1 MLKFLSETLV
11 GSLEPSSVCEQADL
25 LRPPTGWYFAR
36 NRQFILPFVI
46 SSLGGIDWRSFL
58 GRPPMP
64 APSAEALGT
73 IAQERILITGA
84 GGSIGSALALRLA
97 RLAPRELL
105 LLECSESGLFALQ
118 NRLRKV
124 APNCPPKLVLGSVLD
139 RILLEETFD
148 LHQPTLVFHAAAYKQ
163 VPLLEEHPFA
173 SIETNVCGT
182 DTLAQASAQSKA
194 RLILLSTDKAV
205 EPASVMGATKRVA
218 ELIVLESGGT
228 VLRLGN
234 VLASS
239 GSVAEVFAAQ
249 IDGGGPLAVT
259 DPAAR
264 RYFLTVEEAVDLL
277 LSASMEPGHA
287 QVFIPTL
294 PTQHFVADL
303 ARFMA
308 RALAPDRKINIEFT
322 ESRPG
327 DKESERLFGSD
338 ERTEAVHASGL
349 QSLFSPRTD
358 AHTLRRTLSHL
369 RGSLGARDLASALA
383 DLHSLVPDYAPSATL
398 RLLVEQK
405 TSRATT

>member
-1 MLKFLSETLV
+1 M
-11 GSLEPSSVCEQADL
+11 
-25 LRPPTGWYFAR
+25 
-36 NRQFILPFVI
+36 I
-46 SSLGGIDWRSFL
+46 SSLEAIDWRGFL
-58 GRPPMP
+58 GRPALPT
-64 APSAEALGT
+64 PSAEALGT
-73 IAQERILITGA
+73 IAQERVLITGA
-84 GGSIGSALALRLA
+84 GGSVGSALALRLA

-118 NRLRKV
+118 NRLRRAV
-124 APNCPPKLVLGSVLD
+124 PACSPTLILGSVLD
-139 RILLEETFD
+139 RILLAEIFD

-173 SIETNVCGT
+173 SIETNVFGT

-249 IDGGGPLAVT
+249 IDGGGPLTVT

-277 LSASMEPGHA
+277 LSASLEPGHA
-287 QVFIPTL
+287 QVFIPAL

-327 DKESERLFGSD
+327 DKESERLYGSD
-338 ERTEAVHASGL
+338 ERAEAVHASGL

-358 AHTLRRTLSHL
+358 PHTLRRTLSHL
-369 RGSLGARDLASALA
+369 RGSLDARDLASALA

-398 RLLVEQK
+398 RSLVEQQ

>member
-1 MLKFLSETLV
+1 M
-11 GSLEPSSVCEQADL
+11 
-25 LRPPTGWYFAR
+25 
-36 NRQFILPFVI
+36 I
-46 SSLGGIDWRSFL
+46 SSLEGIAWHSFL
-58 GRPPMP
+58 GRPPLP
-64 APSAEALGT
+64 APSAEVLAR
-73 IAQERILITGA
+73 IAGERILITGA

-97 RLAPRELL
+97 RLAPGKLL

-139 RILLEETFD
+139 RTLLDEIFD
-148 LHQPTLVFHAAAYKQ
+148 LHQPSLVFHAAANKQ

-173 SIETNVCGT
+173 SIETNVFGT
-182 DTLAQASAQSKA
+182 DALAQAAAQSKA
-194 RLILLSTDKAV
+194 RVVLLSTDKAV

-239 GSVAEVFAAQ
+239 GSVGEVFAAQ
-249 IDGGGPLAVT
+249 IDGGGPLTVT

-264 RYFLTVEEAVDLL
+264 RFFLIVKEAVDLL
-277 LSASMEPGHA
+277 LAASMEPGDA
-287 QVFIPTL
+287 QVFIPAL
-294 PTQHFVADL
+294 PSQHFVADL

-308 RALAPDRKINIEFT
+308 RALAPDRKIDLEFT

-338 ERTEAVHASGL
+338 ERAEAVHASGL

-358 AHTLRRTLSHL
+358 AHTLHRTLSHL
-369 RGSLGARDLASALA
+369 RGSLDARDLASALA
-383 DLHSLVPDYAPSATL
+383 DLQSLVPDYAPSPTL
-398 RLLVEQK
+398 RLLVEQQS
-405 TSRATT
+405 SRATT

>member
-1 MLKFLSETLV
+1 MLKSLSETLV
-11 GSLEPSSVCEQADL
+11 GSLEQSSVCEQVDL
-25 LRPPTGWYFAR
+25 LRPPTGWFFAS

-46 SSLGGIDWRSFL
+46 SSLEGIDWRGFL
-58 GRPPMP
+58 GRPPLP
-64 APSAEALGT
+64 APSAEVLGR
-73 IAQERILITGA
+73 IADERILITGA
-84 GGSIGSALALRLA
+84 GGSIGSALSLRLA
-97 RLAPRELL
+97 LLAPRELL
-105 LLECSESGLFALQ
+105 LLDCSESGLFALQ
-118 NRLRKV
+118 NLLREV

-139 RILLEETFD
+139 RNLLDEIFD
-148 LHQPTLVFHAAAYKQ
+148 LHEPNLVFHAAAYKQ

-173 SIETNVCGT
+173 SIETNVFGT
-182 DTLAQASAQSKA
+182 DTLAQAAAQSKA

-205 EPASVMGATKRVA
+205 EPASVLGATKRVA

-249 IDGGGPLAVT
+249 IAGSGPMTVT
-259 DPAAR
+259 DPSAC

-287 QVFIPTL
+287 QVLVPAL
-294 PTQHFVADL
+294 PSQHFVADL

-308 RALAPDRKINIEFT
+308 RALAPDRKIDLEFT
-322 ESRPG
+322 EPRPG
-327 DKESERLFGSD
+327 DKESERLFGSN
-338 ERTEAVHASGL
+338 ERIEAVRASGL

-358 AHTLRRTLSHL
+358 AHTLQRTLTRL
-369 RGSLGARDLASALA
+369 RRSLDARDLASALA
-383 DLHSLVPDYAPSATL
+383 DLHSLVPDHAPSTTL
-398 RLLVEQK
+398 RLLVEQQ